1 MSKVIKLT
9 FLFFLAV
16 TIHAQAQS
24 LEIIPQTNYTFGGRI
39 FGRFG
44 ELKIENSASYGI
56 SLNIVK
62 PGVSFQFEY
71 HYQPTTGAYRDY
83 FDPVKFNQNADL
95 QVGWYQVGIRKRF
108 NGSEK
113 IVPFSGFSVG
123 LTTFDLDSTPTS
135 YDEVALSLGL
145 QGGVNVYL
153 SDLIGLRFHT
163 RLLMPIQFNGFGIVV
178 GTEGGAVGASAGT
191 YFLQADVGAGVV
203 FRLSGRN

>member
-1 MSKVIKLT
+1 MVKRIVMAFVMVLT
-9 FLFFLAV
+9 IV
-16 TIHAQAQS
+16 GGVKCQGI
-24 LEIIPQTNYTFGGRI
+24 EIIPQTNYTFGGRI

-71 HYQPTTGAYRDY
+71 HYQPTTGRYRDY
-83 FDPVKFNQNADL
+83 FDPVQCNQNADL

-113 IVPFSGFSVG
+113 IVPFSGVSVG

-135 YDEVALSLGL
+135 YNEVALSLGI
-145 QGGVNVYL
+145 QGGVNVFL

-163 RLLMPIQFNGFGIVV
+163 RLLMPIQFNGFGFVV
-178 GTEGGAVGASAGT
+178 GTEGAAVGASAGT